1 MYITLISRVILF
13 CPKLR
18 GNLMTIE
25 MIQDK
30 IINTIEIIVNKT
42 LEKYIRTRDVV
53 SAVTGIR
60 NDKYEITID
69 GKKYWVKDGV
79 NISPKK
85 GTMVWVRIPDGKI
98 NMAYIEALK

>member
-1 MYITLISRVILF
+1 
-13 CPKLR
+13 
-18 GNLMTIE
+18 

-30 IINTIEIIVNKT
+30 IIDTIETIVNKT

-53 SAVTGIR
+53 SAVTDIK
-60 NDKYEITID
+60 NNKYEISID

-79 NISPKK
+79 NISPGK

-98 NMAYIEALK
+98 NMAFIEALK

>member
-1 MYITLISRVILF
+1 MIT
-13 CPKLR
+13 
-18 GNLMTIE
+18 NE

-30 IINTIEIIVNKT
+30 IISTIETIVNKT
-42 LEKYIRTRDVV
+42 LEKHNLTRDVV
-53 SAVTGIR
+53 SAITGIK

-85 GTMVWVRIPDGKI
+85 GNLVWVRIPDGKI